1 MWNELKRRYVNT
13 EMLFWLAGAVIS
25 QEVLLTVFLRTLQR
39 NVSGT
44 PCVLDVLTC
53 MSQNYVFPLM
63 MIIAAVC
70 NQRMMKCDRDPM
82 IILKYSSRAGIYLWQ
97 SICTIVYSAV
107 LSLIYELAAIAYA
120 STKFDVFFN
129 WNSYSS
135 YKLMNMD
142 VLPAGQVTG
151 MQVMFVYWILMA
163 LMIAITCFIGI
174 IFEIIF
180 SSDVISGV
188 AVIIFAG
195 VDIFIPLTYHKM
207 IIFGAA
213 WYSSE
218 ECARKLGIAA
228 LIMAGLILQRKREY
242 YEYKKE
248 DE

>member
-1 MWNELKRRYVNT
+1 MWNELRRRYVNT

-25 QEVLLTVFLRTLQR
+25 QEVLLTIFLRSLQR
-39 NVSGT
+39 NASGT

-120 STKFDVFFN
+120 ATKFDVFFN

-142 VLPAGQVTG
+142 VLPAGQVTSI
-151 MQVMFVYWILMA
+151 QVMFAYWILMA
-163 LMIAITCFIGI
+163 MMIAITCFIGI

-180 SSDVISGV
+180 S
-188 AVIIFAG
+188 
-195 VDIFIPLTYHKM
+195 
-207 IIFGAA
+207 
-213 WYSSE
+213 
-218 ECARKLGIAA
+218 
-228 LIMAGLILQRKREY
+228 
-242 YEYKKE
+242 
-248 DE
+248 

>member
-1 MWNELKRRYVNT
+1 MWNELRRRYVNT

-25 QEVLLTVFLRTLQR
+25 QEVLLTIFLRSLQR
-39 NVSGT
+39 NASGT

-70 NQRMMKCDRDPM
+70 NQRMMKCDRNPM

-120 STKFDVFFN
+120 ATKFDVFFN

-142 VLPAGQVTG
+142 VLPAGQVTSI
-151 MQVMFVYWILMA
+151 QVMFVYFDDCNNMFYRNY
-163 LMIAITCFIGI
+163 MRDY
-174 IFEIIF
+174 IFVRCYIRC
-180 SSDVISGV
+180 G
-188 AVIIFAG
+188 
-195 VDIFIPLTYHKM
+195 
-207 IIFGAA
+207 
-213 WYSSE
+213 
-218 ECARKLGIAA
+218 C
-228 LIMAGLILQRKREY
+228 Y
-242 YEYKKE
+242 YICRSRYIYTAYLS
-248 DE
+248 

>member
-1 MWNELKRRYVNT
+1 MWNELRRRYVNR

-97 SICTIVYSAV
+97 SICTI
-107 LSLIYELAAIAYA
+107 
-120 STKFDVFFN
+120 
-129 WNSYSS
+129 
-135 YKLMNMD
+135 
-142 VLPAGQVTG
+142 
-151 MQVMFVYWILMA
+151 
-163 LMIAITCFIGI
+163 
-174 IFEIIF
+174 IF

-195 VDIFIPLTYHKM
+195 VDIFIPLTYHKL

-213 WYSSE
+213 WYSSG
-218 ECARKLGIAA
+218 ECSRKLGIAA
-228 LIMAGLILQRKREY
+228 LIMAVLIIAGLILQRKREY

>member
-1 MWNELKRRYVNT
+1 MWNELRRRYVNR
-13 EMLFWLAGAVIS
+13 EMLFWIAGAVIS

-63 MIIAAVC
+63 MIIASVC

-107 LSLIYELAAIAYA
+107 LSLIYELAAI
-120 STKFDVFFN
+120 
-129 WNSYSS
+129 
-135 YKLMNMD
+135 
-142 VLPAGQVTG
+142 VLPAGEVTSI
-151 MQVMFVYWILMA
+151 QVMFVYWILMA

-195 VDIFIPLTYHKM
+195 VDIFIPLTYHKL

-213 WYSSE
+213 WYSSG

-228 LIMAGLILQRKREY
+228 LIMAVLIIAGLILQRKREY

>member
-1 MWNELKRRYVNT
+1 
-13 EMLFWLAGAVIS
+13 MLFWLAGAVIS

-135 YKLMNMD
+135 YKLMNLD
-142 VLPAGQVTG
+142 VLPAGEVTSI
-151 MQVMFVYWILMA
+151 QVMFVYWILMA

-195 VDIFIPLTYHKM
+195 ADIFIPLTYHKL

-213 WYSSE
+213 WYSSG

-228 LIMAGLILQRKREY
+228 LIMAVLIIAGLILQRKREY